1 MKKVIFILL
10 LTILSLSCITG
21 CEDVKLEVVMLSVTP
36 KEVNS
41 GEVFIVEATIKNT
54 GGSDGSFKADLT
66 VNGEIIE
73 TRNVAVKA
81 KSTNN
86 AEFVIVLHDIGVHE
100 IAIGDV
106 ACSVEIKAD
115 DQAIV
120 TQVLDASQE
129 IKSCTFNM
137 TMNINASIWCVDASK
152 EMRMKLDGVFDVDNV
167 MKKMKVVINITMDEL
182 GASLEKTTME
192 LYILGNKQYTNIYQP
207 GATSDWQ
214 VEELSL
220 SDWENMQ
227 FWEHHV
233 NLLQKSE
240 IILSGTERVNGI
252 DCYAMQL
259 SPDTAEF
266 LNMILVEQRLGQQFS
281 EEELDILTKALSSYF
296 LSFMDFSAKEWIDR
310 ATYLP
315 RKTEMSMDIYI
326 GPDEFIELGLIVL
339 AGYEFSTE
347 TNINL
352 TVLSYNEPLSIAL
365 PSGAR
370 QAKPTK

>member
-1 MKKVIFILL
+1 
-10 LTILSLSCITG
+10 
-21 CEDVKLEVVMLSVTP
+21 VKLEVVMLSVTP